1 MTRILDRIR
10 YRRCPQCGHLAAVVT
25 TGFGPAPL
33 IAHIR
38 RPLWI
43 RHRGCPD
50 IPVSRA
56 ARRIA
61 SRPVLE
67 APLAGWELEIL
78 AEVEVANTR
87 AAAYNAANGETG
99 EQAS

>member
-1 MTRILDRIR
+1 
-10 YRRCPQCGHLAAVVT
+10 VVT

-33 IAHIR
+33 MAHVR
-38 RPLWI
+38 RHPVWI

-50 IPVSRA
+50 TPVNGP

-87 AAAYNAANGETG
+87 AAAYNAANGGTG
-99 EQAS
+99 ETS